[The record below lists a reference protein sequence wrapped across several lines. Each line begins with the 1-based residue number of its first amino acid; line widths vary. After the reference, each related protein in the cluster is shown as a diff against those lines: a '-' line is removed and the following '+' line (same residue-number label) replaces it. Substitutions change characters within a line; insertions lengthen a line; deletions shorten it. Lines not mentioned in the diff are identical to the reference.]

1 MIVRRFL
8 CCPCR
13 FFQIVIPCPCEPC
26 APYKESRP
34 QALQLQASQVFIS
47 NSRTGYK
54 CTQTDMLMF
63 LQRFLGVRVYNDYQ
77 SFPALNS
84 DVHPLPNSAW
94 INDCSLLGNNS
105 RVDKLMNGISHDVS
119 NICQPSQVQNRSH
132 LFTFFVII
140 FYVNW
145 ILFVLITRPANSRN
159 FSQGIYL
166 RHQRALQAFRRT
178 LMTQRSH

>member
-8 CCPCR
+8 CCPCL

-63 LQRFLGVRVYNDYQ
+63 LQRFLGVRVYTDYH

-84 DVHPLPNSAW
+84 DVHPLSNSAW

-132 LFTFFVII
+132 LFTFFKII
-140 FYVNW
+140 FYV
-145 ILFVLITRPANSRN
+145 
-159 FSQGIYL
+159 
-166 RHQRALQAFRRT
+166 
-178 LMTQRSH
+178 